1 MRIFVD
7 YCRVHDSSRIDAV
20 MPEIQ
25 TLATV
30 VQKTFNTLIED
41 IDNEEREVFI
51 EGLGTAKYSKMLI
64 IDQVLHT
71 ITLMP
76 IDHYGGRITSAL
88 MSASLNLL
96 CVSWIGTHDVHRTNA
111 GTSITT

>member
-30 VQKTFNTLIED
+30 VQKTFNSLIED

-51 EGLGTAKYSKMLI
+51 ESLGTAKYSKMLI

-76 IDHYGGRITSAL
+76 IDHYGGVRTSAL
-88 MSASLNLL
+88 MSASNE
-96 CVSWIGTHDVHRTNA
+96 CVSWIDTHDVHRTNA